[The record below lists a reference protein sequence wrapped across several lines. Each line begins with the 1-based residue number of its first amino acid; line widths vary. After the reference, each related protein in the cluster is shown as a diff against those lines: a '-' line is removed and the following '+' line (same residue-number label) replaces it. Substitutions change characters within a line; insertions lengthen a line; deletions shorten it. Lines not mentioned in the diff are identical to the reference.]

1 MPLLSNCTKWSLFGL
16 FTSLSFTICV
26 HQLPFSVKRW
36 IEFHFNLR
44 KSCTKKIVHEKILSC
59 TNREI
64 VHDFFRARIR
74 ARYFSWF
81 RTLGENILLKEMQE
95 KMIQQEGLCGSIKLQ
110 LAQDRIQVW
119 VVHVTR
125 NPPSRD
131 RWGIHNRLSVWMTLI
146 TSHRRNYSTIPTI
159 RLMSPS
165 DHLMWNFILEEL
177 VLAGLNIRLI
187 LVTKEWISMHGK
199 VLQSRLWTD

>member
-26 HQLPFSVKRW
+26 HQLPFPVKRW

-81 RTLGENILLKEMQE
+81 RTLLYTTPNYYKRQINLLYVSACLIYKIVFDDIIDIIKIWMYFNELCTEIFRNI
-95 KMIQQEGLCGSIKLQ
+95 
-110 LAQDRIQVW
+110 
-119 VVHVTR
+119 
-125 NPPSRD
+125 
-131 RWGIHNRLSVWMTLI
+131 
-146 TSHRRNYSTIPTI
+146 YS
-159 RLMSPS
+159 
-165 DHLMWNFILEEL
+165 
-177 VLAGLNIRLI
+177 
-187 LVTKEWISMHGK
+187 K
-199 VLQSRLWTD
+199 V